1 MLAGAYWGSGRGG
14 SLVSPG
20 PGTFRTPAVLS
31 WLESGNR
38 GRVQGKHMAMV
49 CYCPGQGVGDPGAMI

>member
-31 WLESGNR
+31 WLDLKRLNAHACMLHLKTLAVRLLE
-38 GRVQGKHMAMV
+38 VFK
-49 CYCPGQGVGDPGAMI
+49 I